1 MIVNFLKKIINSI
14 INLIHF
20 IKLLFFSENKNIK
33 YLMFFSFFSF
43 NKNENN
49 LSLYINIA
57 SITIVITSVFVWYK
71 KDSIINFW
79 KNWWNKNKENVNTN
93 STSVNKSTK
102 EEGIVDE
109 TSNVS
114 NIKSDST
121 SSSLSIVEEK
131 NIVKE
136 TSNVL
141 EGTLPNWKS
150 SNTIDFQKTD
160 ATSEVSAAPI
170 EEEFLQY
177 LSKKKWYDYTC
188 DKINI
193 VDENTNI
200 LGTLEKYEIFSQ
212 LIDCIS
218 ISVTKVI
225 NLKNTDS
232 VQRLSLANNTFLEIK
247 KNFLEQQ
254 HNNDFSIIKENFNK
268 FIENNRA
275 NKYKL
280 YVELEENVIDLDPI
294 ESYEEVLDKT
304 IESIVKF
311 VDNTKIGLYE
321 QTLSESLDYLYT
333 RNYRGILDYKTVKGF
348 PNDKHKL
355 VIGNNWSRD
364 ELNYFLNTKSKITQF
379 VSDQL
384 GFIEKFASTRMD
396 FSYDYYFEA
405 YYKNLNLFLSD
416 DAKKNLFETLKVSDR
431 CHEIINI
438 FNETMPLLLQ
448 EKDPSILLVA
458 FRKRDNTLDL
468 NSLCKIDV
476 RKISSDNIK
485 DTILIDLYKLKSDE
499 NVQEQLETLLSEE
512 KLSKINEI
520 NETFSLY
527 YPLYSIYIDTLKV
540 IVENF
545 ENIF

>member
-1 MIVNFLKKIINSI
+1 
-14 INLIHF
+14 
-20 IKLLFFSENKNIK
+20 
-33 YLMFFSFFSF
+33 
-43 NKNENN
+43 
-49 LSLYINIA
+49 
-57 SITIVITSVFVWYK
+57 
-71 KDSIINFW
+71 
-79 KNWWNKNKENVNTN
+79 
-93 STSVNKSTK
+93 
-102 EEGIVDE
+102 
-109 TSNVS
+109 
-114 NIKSDST
+114 
-121 SSSLSIVEEK
+121 
-131 NIVKE
+131 
-136 TSNVL
+136 
-141 EGTLPNWKS
+141 
-150 SNTIDFQKTD
+150 
-160 ATSEVSAAPI
+160 
-170 EEEFLQY
+170 
-177 LSKKKWYDYTC
+177 
-188 DKINI
+188 
-193 VDENTNI
+193 
-200 LGTLEKYEIFSQ
+200 
-212 LIDCIS
+212 
-218 ISVTKVI
+218 
-225 NLKNTDS
+225 LKNTDS